1 VDELMINLFS
11 LIADQVRD
19 KQELFD
25 KEDKIMQMLLNNG
38 YCVHEADAALMLMQ
52 TFVQR
57 QSDELLPLKTAISSL
72 PIRVMNR
79 EERDR
84 FSVDAFGFLSKLTR
98 LGIISEDQ
106 REEMLEK
113 ALTICTG
120 RIELDH
126 MKSLIALTLFAHPL
140 EQDNDAPANKH
151 HRRIKRTAWN

>member
-1 VDELMINLFS
+1 MINLFS

-57 QSDELLPLKTAISSL
+57 QPDEFFPLKTAMSAL

-84 FSVDAFGFLSKLTR
+84 FSVDAFGFVSKLTR
-98 LGIISEDQ
+98 LGIVSEAQ
-106 REEMLEK
+106 REEILEK
-113 ALTICTG
+113 ALTVCTG

-126 MKSLIALTLFAHPL
+126 MKSLVALTLFALPL
-140 EQDNDAPANKH
+140 EQNNDAPADTH
-151 HRRIKRTAWN
+151 RRRIKRTAWN